1 MKKEK
6 KIALI
11 TLLVMIL
18 NMFSPYSILF
28 NNISKAATGVLGEN
42 PIIINNL
49 GVTKKGSN
57 KILTV
62 EIAAVTEAIL
72 NGFDFQ
78 FKIDKSKITPC
89 NKNTGASTTSLG
101 MIMAQSDYFLGT
113 LQVKN
118 YDKNS
123 NTFHFLATE
132 PSGGTDIADN
142 GYIPGQVGD
151 DAIDVNGKDFSVYYP
166 ILKLSFKLD
175 SSVDEANLPSD
186 LFSLVPSGVGLPTGL
201 KVNYTNESGVKI
213 SKDLTLATHGF
224 TQAEKQITSIS
235 VKTNPT
241 KTAYDHGDTIDLTG
255 GVIQVTYDDNTTED
269 IDMTDPAVTI
279 KTGSPADVNNPNVKL
294 EYKSQET
301 TFNIT
306 VNDPIQSLSVAT
318 PMTQGEYDHGD
329 TLNFAGLTLAAV
341 TKSGATKTITNTT
354 PGLAI
359 SETQADVNSPN
370 FTKITGTSNVE
381 VKGTQIIK
389 FTYDGKTAQQTIIVN
404 DRISSV
410 NIVTQP
416 NKTAIKYGEALD
428 LTGATVKIT
437 LASGDTTNISLP
449 DGSATISAFNNKQI
463 GSKQKLTV
471 TINNKTAPET
481 IDVEA
486 YNYVK
491 ETTLTEPTKVDYA
504 YNEAL
509 DVTGGR
515 IKVTWA
521 NGTVS
526 NVNLTTN
533 MVTGYNQTQLGVQTL
548 TISNTFEYTLSN
560 GTQIQDPKTMTYE
573 VEVTN
578 QAKTITITPPT
589 KTEYEHGDKLDFTG
603 GNIKIIYA
611 DGTTQQKQ
619 ITSNMVRESNGSQV
633 NMAPTASDY
642 INNEISKTLV
652 IKYKEDNAT
661 GTVNY
666 PIKIK
671 NVVSQISMST
681 EPTSKTYNIGDTTY
695 NLAGGTIK
703 VTRKA
708 GNTETVALTDQ
719 GITLTNLSTLT
730 TNKGTKPVT
739 VTYEG
744 KTTTFNITIKNG
756 VKNINITAPTKTEY
770 EHGDTLDFTGGKIEV
785 KYADSTTSNVQIT
798 NAMVTDNATGT
809 AVNMSPAAAEYTNN
823 KLTKTLKIEYTED
836 GVTETAYYTI
846 TIKNP
851 IDQIT
856 IVTSP
861 KTQYNLNDS
870 TTGVGGTL
878 KVTRKAGNYETIN
891 ILDSMVSGLTTSVAG
906 TGKTATVTYTDDGI
920 TKTTTYT
927 YNVKDNITSIT
938 ITPPTK
944 SQYNHG
950 DALDLT
956 GGKITIQYASGT
968 TQDKPL
974 DASMITESDG
984 STVNMSPSLYGNTNK
999 ESKTLLI
1006 KYEEDGV
1013 SSQENYPIEI
1023 INDIKQIAIQGT
1035 AKSQY
1040 NVNDPLQPGLS
1051 ILVTRASGVP
1061 EAITVTSS
1069 MLTNFS
1075 TATEGTRIAT
1085 ITYTENG
1092 ITKTTTFTYTVTDT
1106 VTNINVNTQ
1115 PTKATKYGENADL
1128 TGATIDVVKGSGTTT
1143 IPVTKDMIKP
1153 GTYNPNQTGNQT
1165 IKVIYGGKETSLTIT
1180 VKDYVTGIT
1189 INPASVTGKYNDT
1202 LSKMIQT
1209 NNIQYTV
1216 KYAKAGAQTPEAL
1229 TESMVSGYSATTT
1242 QDQNLTVTYKD
1253 TDTNSY
1259 TNGQDFTANLKVTL
1273 SKEVKK
1279 IDITAPSKTKYEHGE
1294 AIATDGTITVTFT
1307 DNTTEQ
1313 RTMKA
1318 NMITENDGSPL
1329 NMSPAV
1335 SDYTN
1340 NKINK
1345 TLKITYTEEGK
1356 TGTVNYPIEIINKVQ
1371 SITIKGTPKTTYNI
1385 NEALD
1390 NNITITIH
1398 RQTGADEDVTV
1409 TTSMIPS
1416 FNTTTETSGT
1426 PRSSDI
1432 EYTENGTTVKVP
1444 YTYTVTDTVT
1454 NINVNTQPTKATKYG
1469 ENADL
1474 TGATIDVVKGSGT
1487 TTIPVTKDMIKPGTY
1502 NPNQTGNQTIKV
1514 IYGGKETSL
1523 TITVK
1528 DYVTGITIN
1537 PASVTGKYND
1547 TLSKMIQTNNIQ
1559 YTVKYA
1565 KAGAQTPEALTESMV
1580 SGYSATTTQDQNLTV
1595 TYKDTDTNSYT
1606 NGQDF
1611 TANLK
1616 VTLSKEVK
1624 KIDITAPSKTK
1635 YEHGEA
1641 IATDGTITVTFT
1653 DNTTEQ
1659 RTMKANM
1666 ITENDG
1672 SPLNMSPAV
1681 SDYTN
1686 NKINKTLKITYTE
1699 EGKTGTVNYPI
1710 EIINKVQ
1717 SITIKG
1723 TPKTTYNINEAL
1735 DNNITITIHRQTGAD
1750 EDVTVTTSMI
1760 PSFNTTTETSGT
1772 PRSSDIEYTENG
1784 TTVKVPY
1791 TYTVTDT
1798 VTNINV
1804 NTQPTKA
1811 TKYGKDADLTGVTID
1826 VVKGSGTTTIP
1837 VTKDMIKPGT
1847 YNPNQTG
1854 NQTIKVIYGG
1864 KETSLTI
1871 TVKDYVTGI
1880 TINPASVT
1888 GKYNDTLSKMIQ
1900 TNNIQYTVKYAKA
1913 GAQTPE
1919 ALTESMVSG
1928 YSATTTQDQNLTV
1941 TYKDTDTNSYTNGQD
1956 FTANLKVTLDDT
1968 ITGMTLKQTGTVK
1981 TNYKYNEEFDVTN
1994 LVIVVHKLSG
2004 DENVPVTKDMI
2015 KNYNK
2020 QKLGNQTVSVEY
2032 NGTTVGTINATVK
2045 DYIASVIITAPSKI
2059 TYKYNEELDLSDAK
2073 ITITMASKPSAP
2085 TTISVTPSMISGYD
2099 KTKVGAQTVT
2109 ITYTDSENKVHK
2121 QTFGV
2126 TVKDAIK
2133 TITLEN
2139 NNFKTN
2145 YKYGENLNLSGLSL
2159 KVTKESGETTTV
2171 PITSGMISGYN
2182 PNKLGNQTLTINYEG
2197 KQFTTVVNVVDYV
2210 KDITLTPPTKNEYKI
2225 GETLNLVGG
2234 SITEKMASGA
2244 KGSTIALTNS
2254 IVSGFDSTTPG
2265 TKNLTVKY
2273 VKDGKTY
2280 TKTFQIAVINTINH
2294 IEVIA
2299 PTKTNYKYGENL
2311 NLAGGTVKI
2320 HMEDGTIKTIQLTNN
2335 MVTGYDKTKPGQ
2347 QMLKVTYTSED
2358 NKKYEGYF
2366 KVTVG
2371 EDYIKDT
2378 KFVAPTKKEYRIGDT
2393 IDLAGGSITEVYA
2406 SGKLGNKYELTNSM
2420 ISGFDSTTPGT
2431 KQITVTFNNKTY
2443 KYNVTVKDKTLG
2455 ISIKTLPNKLE
2466 YKKGENIDLTGATLN
2481 VVKESGTTTIKIT
2494 ANMVSG
2500 YDKNKTG
2507 MQVITVTY
2515 EGFTAQFSVLVKEE
2529 AQTNPE
2535 KPDNNKP
2542 NTDNNKPN
2550 TDNNKP
2556 NTDNNKPNTDN
2567 NKPNTDNNKPNTTD
2581 KNNNSTS
2588 NTTPSV
2594 PSTTNR
2600 NTTNISNETTTE
2612 ENKKEATEETNKEET
2627 TNEENKN
2634 EETKQEDN
2642 KNTQDEN
2649 KVPLVSGTNDNNNNK
2664 TPKDKGTISIQ
2675 GLLNILGLLLA
2686 LLALA
2691 FIIIVLAKRRNNVK
2705 IYIEEGDEKVLIGK
2719 EKVTKDNREL
2729 DLNKYYNKYKEDE
2742 YKIVLSKSI
2751 SKKLDKKTVNLTVH
2765 DKKESFV
2772 VDYDSKE
2779 YIYRT

>member
-18 NMFSPYSILF
+18 NMFSPYSVLF
-28 NNISKAATGVLGEN
+28 NNISKAATGVLGDN

-49 GVTKKGSN
+49 GVTQKGSN

-62 EIAAVTEAIL
+62 EIAAVTEAVL

-151 DAIDVNGKDFSVYYP
+151 DAIDVNGQGYSVYYP

-175 SSVDEANLPSD
+175 SSVDADKLPSD

-213 SKDLTLATHGF
+213 SKDLPLATHGF
-224 TQAEKQITSIS
+224 TQAEKQIVSIA

-255 GVIQVTYDDNTTED
+255 GVIQVTYDDHTTED
-269 IDMTDPAVTI
+269 INMTDPAVTI
-279 KTGSPADVNNPNVKL
+279 KTGSPADVNDPNVKL
-294 EYKSQET
+294 EYKGQET

-329 TLNFAGLTLAAV
+329 TLNFAGLTLSAV

-449 DGSATISAFNNKQI
+449 DGSATISAFNNKQV
-463 GSKQKLTV
+463 GSKQNLTV

-481 IDVEA
+481 INVEA

-533 MVTGYNQTQLGVQTL
+533 MVTGYNPTQLGVQTL
-548 TISNTFEYTLSN
+548 TITNIFKYTLSD
-560 GTQIQDPKTMTYE
+560 GTQIPDTKTMTYE

-578 QAKTITITPPT
+578 PATAITITPPT
-589 KTEYEHGDKLDFTG
+589 KTEYEHGDTLDFTG
-603 GNIKIIYA
+603 GKIEVTYS
-611 DGTTQQKQ
+611 DGTTQTKQ
-619 ITSNMVRESNGSQV
+619 ITSNMVKESNGSSV

-642 INNEISKTLV
+642 VNNEVSKTLV
-652 IKYKEDNAT
+652 IKYKENNVT

-671 NVVSQISMST
+671 NVVSQIAMST
-681 EPTSKTYNIGDTTY
+681 EPTNTTYNIGDTTY

-744 KTTTFNITIKNG
+744 KTTTFNITVKNG

-809 AVNMSPAAAEYTNN
+809 AVNMSPAVAEYTNN

-836 GVTETAYYTI
+836 GVTEYAYYTI

-856 IVTSP
+856 IDTQP
-861 KTQYNLNDS
+861 RTQYNLNDS

-878 KVTRKAGNYETIN
+878 KITRKAGNTETVN
-891 ILDSMVSGLTTSVAG
+891 IQDSMVSGLTTTTAG
-906 TGKTATVTYTDDGI
+906 TGKTATVTYTDDGV

-927 YNVKDNITSIT
+927 YNVKDNITNIA

-950 DALDLT
+950 DALDLA
-956 GGKITIQYASGT
+956 GGKITITYASGT

-984 STVNMSPSLYGNTNK
+984 SPVNMSPASYGNTNK

-1006 KYEEDGV
+1006 KYQEDGI
-1013 SSQENYPIEI
+1013 SKQENYPIEI
-1023 INDIKQIAIQGT
+1023 INDVKQIAIQGT
-1035 AKSQY
+1035 AQTQY
-1040 NVNDPLQPGLS
+1040 NVNDSLQPGLS

-1061 EAITVTSS
+1061 EAITVTSN

-1075 TATEGTRIAT
+1075 TATEGKRTAT

-1106 VTNINVNTQ
+1106 VTNISVKTQ
-1115 PTKATKYGENADL
+1115 PTNDTKYGENADL

-1143 IPVTKDMIKP
+1143 IPVTNDMIQQ
-1153 GTYNPNQTGNQT
+1153 GTYNPTTLGSQQVT
-1165 IKVIYGGKETSLTIT
+1165 IQYGGQQTTLTIT

-1216 KYAKAGAQTPEAL
+1216 TYAKAGAQTPVTLA
-1229 TESMVSGYSATTT
+1229 ESMVAGYSATST

-1253 TDTNSY
+1253 ADTDSY
-1259 TNGQDFTANLKVTL
+1259 TNGQKFTANLKVTL
-1273 SKEVKK
+1273 SKEVSS
-1279 IDITAPSKTKYEHGE
+1279 ITITAPSKTTYEHGE
-1294 AIATDGTITVTFT
+1294 IIATDGTITVVFT
-1307 DNTTEQ
+1307 DGTQEQ
-1313 RTMKA
+1313 RTMTSG
-1318 NMITENDGSPL
+1318 MITENNGSPL
-1329 NMSPAV
+1329 NMSPAA
-1335 SDYTN
+1335 SEYTN

-1345 TLKITYTEEGK
+1345 TLKITYTEDGK
-1356 TGTVNYPIEIINKVQ
+1356 TGTINYPIEIINKVQ
-1371 SITIKGTPKTTYNI
+1371 SITIKGTPKDTYNV

-1390 NNITITIH
+1390 NNIVITIH

-1416 FNTTTETSGT
+1416 FDTTTETSET

-1444 YTYTVTDTVT
+1444 YTYTVTDTVSS
-1454 NINVNTQPTKATKYG
+1454 INVNTQPTNATKYG
-1469 ENADL
+1469 E
-1474 TGATIDVVKGSGT
+1474 DV
-1487 TTIPVTKDMIKPGTY
+1487 
-1502 NPNQTGNQTIKV
+1502 
-1514 IYGGKETSL
+1514 
-1523 TITVK
+1523 
-1528 DYVTGITIN
+1528 
-1537 PASVTGKYND
+1537 
-1547 TLSKMIQTNNIQ
+1547 
-1559 YTVKYA
+1559 
-1565 KAGAQTPEALTESMV
+1565 
-1580 SGYSATTTQDQNLTV
+1580 
-1595 TYKDTDTNSYT
+1595 
-1606 NGQDF
+1606 
-1611 TANLK
+1611 
-1616 VTLSKEVK
+1616 
-1624 KIDITAPSKTK
+1624 
-1635 YEHGEA
+1635 
-1641 IATDGTITVTFT
+1641 
-1653 DNTTEQ
+1653 
-1659 RTMKANM
+1659 
-1666 ITENDG
+1666 
-1672 SPLNMSPAV
+1672 
-1681 SDYTN
+1681 
-1686 NKINKTLKITYTE
+1686 
-1699 EGKTGTVNYPI
+1699 
-1710 EIINKVQ
+1710 
-1717 SITIKG
+1717 
-1723 TPKTTYNINEAL
+1723 
-1735 DNNITITIHRQTGAD
+1735 
-1750 EDVTVTTSMI
+1750 
-1760 PSFNTTTETSGT
+1760 
-1772 PRSSDIEYTENG
+1772 
-1784 TTVKVPY
+1784 
-1791 TYTVTDT
+1791 
-1798 VTNINV
+1798 
-1804 NTQPTKA
+1804 
-1811 TKYGKDADLTGVTID
+1811 DLTGVTID

-1854 NQTIKVIYGG
+1854 NQTIKIIYGG
-1864 KETSLTI
+1864 KETSLTINVKDYVTGITINPTSVTGKYNDTLSKIIQTNNIQYTVTYAKAGAQTPVTLAESMVAGYSATSTQDQNLTVTYKDADTDSYTNGQKFTANLKVTLSKEVSSITITAPSKTTYEHGEIIATDGTITVVFTDGTQEQRTMTSGMITENNGSPLNMSPAASEYTNNKINKTLKITYTEDGKTGTINYPIEIINKVQSITIKGTPKDTYNVNEALDNNIVITIHRQTGADEDVTVTTSMIPSFDTTTETSETPRSSDIEYTENGTTVKVPYTYTVTDTVSSINVNTQPTNATKYGEDVDLTGVTIDVVKGSGTKTIPVTKDMIKPGTYNPTTLGSQQVTIQYGGQQTTLTI

-1900 TNNIQYTVKYAKA
+1900 TNNIQYTVTYAKA
-1913 GAQTPE
+1913 GAQTPVTL
-1919 ALTESMVSG
+1919 AESMVAG
-1928 YSATTTQDQNLTV
+1928 YSATSTQDQNLTV
-1941 TYKDTDTNSYTNGQD
+1941 TYKDTDTDSYTNGQN
-1956 FTANLKVTLDDT
+1956 FTANLKVTLADT
-1968 ITGMTLKQTGTVK
+1968 ITGMTLQQTGAVK
-1981 TNYKYNEEFDVTN
+1981 TNYKYNEEFDATN

-2004 DENVPVTKDMI
+2004 DVTVPVTKDMI

-2020 QKLGNQTVSVEY
+2020 QQLGNQTVSVEY

-2045 DYIASVIITAPSKI
+2045 DYIASVVITAPSKI

-2073 ITITMASKPSAP
+2073 ITITMASKPNAP
-2085 TTISVTPSMISGYD
+2085 TTISVTPSMISGYN
-2099 KTKVGAQTVT
+2099 KAQVGAQTIT

-2159 KVTKESGETTTV
+2159 KVTKESGATTTV
-2171 PITSGMISGYN
+2171 PVTSGMISGYN
-2182 PNKLGNQTLTINYEG
+2182 PNKLGNQTLTINHEG
-2197 KQFTTVVNVVDYV
+2197 KQFTTVVNVVDYL

-2225 GETLNLVGG
+2225 GETLSLVGG
-2234 SITEKMASGA
+2234 SVTEKMASGA
-2244 KGSTIALTNS
+2244 NGSTIGLTNNM
-2254 IVSGFDSTTPG
+2254 VSGFDSTTPG

-2280 TKTFQIAVINTINH
+2280 TKIFQVAVINTINH

-2320 HMEDGTIKTIQLTNN
+2320 HMEDGTIKTVPLTDK

-2378 KFVAPTKKEYRIGDT
+2378 KFVAPTKKEYRIGDA

-2431 KQITVTFNNKTY
+2431 KQITVTFNNK
-2443 KYNVTVKDKTLG
+2443 KYNYSITVKDKTLG

-2466 YKKGENIDLTGATLN
+2466 YKKGENLDLTGATLN

-2529 AQTNPE
+2529 VQTNPE
-2535 KPDNNKP
+2535 KPDDNKP
-2542 NTDNNKPN
+2542 NTPDDNKQN
-2550 TDNNKP
+2550 TP
-2556 NTDNNKPNTDN
+2556 
-2567 NKPNTDNNKPNTTD
+2567 DNNKPNTTD

-2612 ENKKEATEETNKEET
+2612 ENKNETTEETNNEET

-2634 EETKQEDN
+2634 EETKQEEDN

-2649 KVPLVSGTNDNNNNK
+2649 KVPLVPGTNDNNNNK

-2705 IYIEEGDEKVLIGK
+2705 IYIEEGDEKVLVGK

>member
-241 KTAYDHGDTIDLTG
+241 KTGYDHGDTIDLTG

-533 MVTGYNQTQLGVQTL
+533 MVTGYKQTQLGVQTL

-695 NLAGGTIK
+695 NLAGGAIK

-1143 IPVTKDMIKP
+1143 IPVTNDMIQQ
-1153 GTYNPNQTGNQT
+1153 GTYNPTTLGSQQIIIQYEGQQTT
-1165 IKVIYGGKETSLTIT
+1165 LTIN

-1189 INPASVTGKYNDT
+1189 ISPASVTGKYNDT

-1216 KYAKAGAQTPEAL
+1216 TYAKAGAQTPETLA
-1229 TESMVSGYSATTT
+1229 ESMVSGYSATTT

-1253 TDTNSY
+1253 TDTDSY
-1259 TNGQDFTANLKVTL
+1259 TNGQDFTTNLKVTL

-1345 TLKITYTEEGK
+1345 TLKITYTEDGK
-1356 TGTVNYPIEIINKVQ
+1356 VGTINYPIEIINKVQ
-1371 SITIKGTPKTTYNI
+1371 TIIIKGTPKTTYN
-1385 NEALD
+1385 
-1390 NNITITIH
+1390 
-1398 RQTGADEDVTV
+1398 V
-1409 TTSMIPS
+1409 
-1416 FNTTTETSGT
+1416 
-1426 PRSSDI
+1426 
-1432 EYTENGTTVKVP
+1432 
-1444 YTYTVTDTVT
+1444 
-1454 NINVNTQPTKATKYG
+1454 
-1469 ENADL
+1469 
-1474 TGATIDVVKGSGT
+1474 
-1487 TTIPVTKDMIKPGTY
+1487 
-1502 NPNQTGNQTIKV
+1502 
-1514 IYGGKETSL
+1514 
-1523 TITVK
+1523 
-1528 DYVTGITIN
+1528 
-1537 PASVTGKYND
+1537 
-1547 TLSKMIQTNNIQ
+1547 
-1559 YTVKYA
+1559 
-1565 KAGAQTPEALTESMV
+1565 
-1580 SGYSATTTQDQNLTV
+1580 
-1595 TYKDTDTNSYT
+1595 
-1606 NGQDF
+1606 
-1611 TANLK
+1611 
-1616 VTLSKEVK
+1616 
-1624 KIDITAPSKTK
+1624 
-1635 YEHGEA
+1635 
-1641 IATDGTITVTFT
+1641 
-1653 DNTTEQ
+1653 
-1659 RTMKANM
+1659 
-1666 ITENDG
+1666 
-1672 SPLNMSPAV
+1672 
-1681 SDYTN
+1681 
-1686 NKINKTLKITYTE
+1686 
-1699 EGKTGTVNYPI
+1699 
-1710 EIINKVQ
+1710 
-1717 SITIKG
+1717 
-1723 TPKTTYNINEAL
+1723 NEAL

-1847 YNPNQTG
+1847 YNPTTLGSQQVTIQYKGQQT
-1854 NQTIKVIYGG
+1854 T
-1864 KETSLTI
+1864 LTI
-1871 TVKDYVTGI
+1871 NVKDYVTGI

-1919 ALTESMVSG
+1919 TLAESMVSG

-2567 NKPNTDNNKPNTTD
+2567 NKPNTDNNKPNTDNNKPNTTD

>member
-18 NMFSPYSILF
+18 NMFSPYSVLF
-28 NNISKAATGVLGEN
+28 NNISKAATGVLGDN

-49 GVTKKGSN
+49 GVTQKGSN

-62 EIAAVTEAIL
+62 EIAAVTEAVL

-151 DAIDVNGKDFSVYYP
+151 DAIDVNGQGYSVYYP

-175 SSVDEANLPSD
+175 SSVDADKLPSD

-213 SKDLTLATHGF
+213 SKDLPLATHGF
-224 TQAEKQITSIS
+224 TQAEKQIVSIA

-255 GVIQVTYDDNTTED
+255 GVIQVTYDDRTTED

-294 EYKSQET
+294 EYKGQET

-329 TLNFAGLTLAAV
+329 TLNFAGLTLSAV

-449 DGSATISAFNNKQI
+449 DGSATISAFNNKQV
-463 GSKQKLTV
+463 GSKQNLTV

-481 IDVEA
+481 INVEA

-533 MVTGYNQTQLGVQTL
+533 MVTGYNPTQLGVQTL
-548 TISNTFEYTLSN
+548 TITNTFKYTLSD
-560 GTQIQDPKTMTYE
+560 GTQIPDTKKMTYE

-578 QAKTITITPPT
+578 PATAITITPPT
-589 KTEYEHGDKLDFTG
+589 KTEYEHGDTLDFTG
-603 GNIKIIYA
+603 GKIEVTYS
-611 DGTTQQKQ
+611 DGTTQTKQ
-619 ITSNMVRESNGSQV
+619 ITSNMVKESNGSSV

-642 INNEISKTLV
+642 VNNEVSKTLV
-652 IKYKEDNAT
+652 IKYKENNVT

-671 NVVSQISMST
+671 NVVSQIAMST
-681 EPTSKTYNIGDTTY
+681 EPTNTTYNIGDTTY
-695 NLAGGTIK
+695 NLAGGAIK

-744 KTTTFNITIKNG
+744 KTTTFNITVKNG

-809 AVNMSPAAAEYTNN
+809 AVNMSPAVAEYTNN

-836 GVTETAYYTI
+836 GVTEYAYYTI

-856 IVTSP
+856 IDTQP
-861 KTQYNLNDS
+861 RTQYNLNDS

-878 KVTRKAGNYETIN
+878 KITRKAGNTETVN
-891 ILDSMVSGLTTSVAG
+891 IQDSMVSGLTTTTAG
-906 TGKTATVTYTDDGI
+906 TGKTATVTYTDDSV

-927 YNVKDNITSIT
+927 YNVKDNITNIA

-950 DALDLT
+950 DALDLA
-956 GGKITIQYASGT
+956 GGKITITYASGT

-984 STVNMSPSLYGNTNK
+984 SPVNMSPASYGNTNK

-1006 KYEEDGV
+1006 KYQEDGI
-1013 SSQENYPIEI
+1013 SKQENYPIEI
-1023 INDIKQIAIQGT
+1023 INDVKQIAIQGT
-1035 AKSQY
+1035 AQTQY
-1040 NVNDPLQPGLS
+1040 NVNDSLQPGLS

-1061 EAITVTSS
+1061 EAITVTSN

-1075 TATEGTRIAT
+1075 TTTEGTRTAT

-1106 VTNINVNTQ
+1106 VTSISVKTQ
-1115 PTKATKYGENADL
+1115 PTNDTKYGENADL

-1143 IPVTKDMIKP
+1143 IPVTNDMIQQ
-1153 GTYNPNQTGNQT
+1153 GTYNPTTLGSQQVT
-1165 IKVIYGGKETSLTIT
+1165 IQYGGQQTTLTIT

-1216 KYAKAGAQTPEAL
+1216 TYAKAGAQTPITLA
-1229 TESMVSGYSATTT
+1229 ESMVAGYSATST

-1253 TDTNSY
+1253 ADTDSY
-1259 TNGQDFTANLKVTL
+1259 TNGQKFTANLKVTL
-1273 SKEVKK
+1273 SKEVSS
-1279 IDITAPSKTKYEHGE
+1279 ITITAPSKTTYEHGE
-1294 AIATDGTITVTFT
+1294 TIATDGTITVVFT
-1307 DNTTEQ
+1307 DGTQEQ
-1313 RTMKA
+1313 RAMTA
-1318 NMITENDGSPL
+1318 SMITENDGSPL
-1329 NMSPAV
+1329 NMSPSA
-1335 SDYTN
+1335 SEYTN

-1345 TLKITYTEEGK
+1345 TLKITYTEDGK
-1356 TGTVNYPIEIINKVQ
+1356 TGTINYPIEIINKVQ
-1371 SITIKGTPKTTYNI
+1371 SITIKGTPKDTYNV

-1390 NNITITIH
+1390 NNIVITIH

-1416 FNTTTETSGT
+1416 FDTTTETSGT

-1469 ENADL
+1469 EDVDL
-1474 TGATIDVVKGSGT
+1474 TGVTIDVVKGSGT

-1502 NPNQTGNQTIKV
+1502 NPNQTGNQTIKI

-1523 TITVK
+1523 TINVK

-1559 YTVKYA
+1559 YTVTYA
-1565 KAGAQTPEALTESMV
+1565 KAGAQTPITLAESMV
-1580 SGYSATTTQDQNLTV
+1580 AGYSATSTQDQNLTV
-1595 TYKDTDTNSYT
+1595 TYKDADTDSYT
-1606 NGQDF
+1606 NGQKF

-1616 VTLSKEVK
+1616 VTLSKEVSS
-1624 KIDITAPSKTK
+1624 ITITAPSKTT
-1635 YEHGEA
+1635 YEHGET
-1641 IATDGTITVTFT
+1641 IATDGTITVVFT
-1653 DNTTEQ
+1653 DGTQEQ
-1659 RTMKANM
+1659 RAMTASM

-1672 SPLNMSPAV
+1672 SPLNMSPSA
-1681 SDYTN
+1681 SEYTN

-1699 EGKTGTVNYPI
+1699 DGKTGTINYPI

-1723 TPKTTYNINEAL
+1723 TPKDTYNVNEAL
-1735 DNNITITIHRQTGAD
+1735 DNNIVITIHRQTGAD

-1760 PSFNTTTETSGT
+1760 PSFDTTTETSGT

-1811 TKYGKDADLTGVTID
+1811 TKYGEDVDLTGVTID
-1826 VVKGSGTTTIP
+1826 VVKGSGTKTIP

-1847 YNPNQTG
+1847 YNPTTLGSQ
-1854 NQTIKVIYGG
+1854 QVTIQYGG
-1864 KETSLTI
+1864 QQTTLTI
-1871 TVKDYVTGI
+1871 NVKDYVTGI

-1888 GKYNDTLSKMIQ
+1888 GNINDTLGTLIQ
-1900 TNNIQYTVKYAKA
+1900 ANNIQYTVTYAKA
-1913 GAQTPE
+1913 GAQTPVTL
-1919 ALTESMVSG
+1919 AESMVSG
-1928 YSATTTQDQNLTV
+1928 YSATSTQDQNLTV
-1941 TYKDTDTNSYTNGQD
+1941 TYKDTDTDSYTNGQN
-1956 FTANLKVTLDDT
+1956 FTANLKVTLADT
-1968 ITGMTLKQTGTVK
+1968 ITGMTLQQTGAVK
-1981 TNYKYNEEFDVTN
+1981 TNYKYNEEFDATN

-2004 DENVPVTKDMI
+2004 DVTVPVTKDMI

-2020 QKLGNQTVSVEY
+2020 QQLGNQTVSVEY

-2045 DYIASVIITAPSKI
+2045 DYIASVVITAPSKI

-2073 ITITMASKPSAP
+2073 ITITMASKPNAP
-2085 TTISVTPSMISGYD
+2085 TTISVTPSMISGYN
-2099 KTKVGAQTVT
+2099 KAQVGAQTIT

-2133 TITLEN
+2133 TIALEN

-2159 KVTKESGETTTV
+2159 KVTKESGATTTV
-2171 PITSGMISGYN
+2171 PVTSGMISGYN
-2182 PNKLGNQTLTINYEG
+2182 PNKLGNQTLTINHEG

-2244 KGSTIALTNS
+2244 NGSTKALTNNM
-2254 IVSGFDSTTPG
+2254 VSGFDSTTPG

-2280 TKTFQIAVINTINH
+2280 TKTFQVAVINTINH

-2311 NLAGGTVKI
+2311 NLAGGTIKI
-2320 HMEDGTIKTIQLTNN
+2320 HMEDGTIKTVPLTDK

-2378 KFVAPTKKEYRIGDT
+2378 KFVAPTKKQYRIGDT

-2431 KQITVTFNNKTY
+2431 KQITVTFNNK
-2443 KYNVTVKDKTLG
+2443 KYNYSITVKDKTLG

-2466 YKKGENIDLTGATLN
+2466 YKKGENLDLTGATLN

-2529 AQTNPE
+2529 VQTNPE
-2535 KPDNNKP
+2535 KPDDNKP
-2542 NTDNNKPN
+2542 NTPDDNKQN
-2550 TDNNKP
+2550 TP
-2556 NTDNNKPNTDN
+2556 
-2567 NKPNTDNNKPNTTD
+2567 DNNKPNTTD

-2600 NTTNISNETTTE
+2600 NTTNISNKTTTE
-2612 ENKKEATEETNKEET
+2612 ENKNETTEETNNEET

-2634 EETKQEDN
+2634 EETKQEEDN

-2649 KVPLVSGTNDNNNNK
+2649 KVPLVPGTNDNNNNK

-2705 IYIEEGDEKVLIGK
+2705 IYIEEGDEKVLVGK

>member
-18 NMFSPYSILF
+18 NMFSPYSVLF
-28 NNISKAATGVLGEN
+28 NNISKAATGVLGDN

-49 GVTKKGSN
+49 GVTQKGSN

-62 EIAAVTEAIL
+62 EIAAVTEAVL

-151 DAIDVNGKDFSVYYP
+151 DAIDVNGQGYSVYYP

-175 SSVDEANLPSD
+175 SSVDADKLPSD

-213 SKDLTLATHGF
+213 SKDLPLATHGF
-224 TQAEKQITSIS
+224 TQAEKQIVSIA

-255 GVIQVTYDDNTTED
+255 GVIQVTYDDRTTED

-294 EYKSQET
+294 EYKGQET

-329 TLNFAGLTLAAV
+329 TLNFAGLTLSAV

-449 DGSATISAFNNKQI
+449 DGSATISAFNNKQV
-463 GSKQKLTV
+463 GSKQNLTV

-481 IDVEA
+481 INVEA

-533 MVTGYNQTQLGVQTL
+533 MVTGYNPTQLGVQTL
-548 TISNTFEYTLSN
+548 TITNTFKYTLSD
-560 GTQIQDPKTMTYE
+560 GTQIPDTKKMTYE

-578 QAKTITITPPT
+578 PATAITITPPT
-589 KTEYEHGDKLDFTG
+589 KTEYEHGDTLDFTG
-603 GNIKIIYA
+603 GKIEVTYS
-611 DGTTQQKQ
+611 DGTTQTKQ
-619 ITSNMVRESNGSQV
+619 ITSNMVKESNGSSV

-642 INNEISKTLV
+642 VNNEVSKTLV
-652 IKYKEDNAT
+652 IKYKENNVT

-671 NVVSQISMST
+671 NVVSQIAMST
-681 EPTSKTYNIGDTTY
+681 EPTNTTYNIGDTTY
-695 NLAGGTIK
+695 NLAGGAIK

-744 KTTTFNITIKNG
+744 KTTTFNITVKNG

-809 AVNMSPAAAEYTNN
+809 AVNMSPAVAEYTNN

-836 GVTETAYYTI
+836 GVTEYAYYTI

-856 IVTSP
+856 IDTQP
-861 KTQYNLNDS
+861 RTQYNLNDS

-878 KVTRKAGNYETIN
+878 KITRKAGNTETVN
-891 ILDSMVSGLTTSVAG
+891 IQDSMVSGLTTTTAG
-906 TGKTATVTYTDDGI
+906 TGKTATVTYTDDSV

-927 YNVKDNITSIT
+927 YNVKDNITNIA

-950 DALDLT
+950 DALDLA
-956 GGKITIQYASGT
+956 GGKITITYASGT

-984 STVNMSPSLYGNTNK
+984 SPVNMSPASYGNTNK

-1006 KYEEDGV
+1006 KYQEDGI
-1013 SSQENYPIEI
+1013 SKQENYPIEI
-1023 INDIKQIAIQGT
+1023 INDVKQIAIQGT
-1035 AKSQY
+1035 AQTQY
-1040 NVNDPLQPGLS
+1040 NVNDSLQPGLS

-1061 EAITVTSS
+1061 EAITVTSN

-1075 TATEGTRIAT
+1075 TTTEGTRTAT

-1106 VTNINVNTQ
+1106 VTSISVKTQ
-1115 PTKATKYGENADL
+1115 PTNDTKYGENADL

-1143 IPVTKDMIKP
+1143 IPVTNDMIQQ
-1153 GTYNPNQTGNQT
+1153 GTYNPTTLGSQQVT
-1165 IKVIYGGKETSLTIT
+1165 IQYGGQQTTLTIT

-1216 KYAKAGAQTPEAL
+1216 TYAKAGAQTPITLA
-1229 TESMVSGYSATTT
+1229 ESMVAGYSATST

-1253 TDTNSY
+1253 ADTNSY
-1259 TNGQDFTANLKVTL
+1259 TNGQKFTANLKVTL
-1273 SKEVKK
+1273 SKEVSS
-1279 IDITAPSKTKYEHGE
+1279 ITITAPSKTTYEHGE
-1294 AIATDGTITVTFT
+1294 TIATDGTITVVFT
-1307 DNTTEQ
+1307 DGTQEQ
-1313 RTMKA
+1313 RTMTA
-1318 NMITENDGSPL
+1318 SMITENDGSPL
-1329 NMSPAV
+1329 NMSPSA
-1335 SDYTN
+1335 SEYTN

-1371 SITIKGTPKTTYNI
+1371 SITIKGTPKDTYNV

-1390 NNITITIH
+1390 NNIVITVH

-1416 FNTTTETSGT
+1416 FDTTTETSET

-1444 YTYTVTDTVT
+1444 YTYTVTDTVSS
-1454 NINVNTQPTKATKYG
+1454 INVNTQPTNATKYG
-1469 ENADL
+1469 EDVDL
-1474 TGATIDVVKGSGT
+1474 TGVTIDVVKGSGT
-1487 TTIPVTKDMIKPGTY
+1487 KTIPVTKDMIKPGTY
-1502 NPNQTGNQTIKV
+1502 NPTTLGSQQVTIQ
-1514 IYGGKETSL
+1514 YGGQQTTL
-1523 TITVK
+1523 TINVK

-1537 PASVTGKYND
+1537 PASVTGNIND
-1547 TLSKMIQTNNIQ
+1547 TLGTLIQANNIQ
-1559 YTVKYA
+1559 YTVTYA
-1565 KAGAQTPEALTESMV
+1565 KAGAQTPVTLAESMV
-1580 SGYSATTTQDQNLTV
+1580 AGYSATSTQDQNLTV
-1595 TYKDTDTNSYT
+1595 TYKDTDTDSYT
-1606 NGQDF
+1606 NGQNF

-1616 VTLSKEVK
+1616 VTL
-1624 KIDITAPSKTK
+1624 A
-1635 YEHGEA
+1635 
-1641 IATDGTITVTFT
+1641 
-1653 DNTTEQ
+1653 
-1659 RTMKANM
+1659 
-1666 ITENDG
+1666 
-1672 SPLNMSPAV
+1672 
-1681 SDYTN
+1681 
-1686 NKINKTLKITYTE
+1686 
-1699 EGKTGTVNYPI
+1699 
-1710 EIINKVQ
+1710 
-1717 SITIKG
+1717 
-1723 TPKTTYNINEAL
+1723 
-1735 DNNITITIHRQTGAD
+1735 
-1750 EDVTVTTSMI
+1750 
-1760 PSFNTTTETSGT
+1760 
-1772 PRSSDIEYTENG
+1772 
-1784 TTVKVPY
+1784 
-1791 TYTVTDT
+1791 
-1798 VTNINV
+1798 
-1804 NTQPTKA
+1804 
-1811 TKYGKDADLTGVTID
+1811 
-1826 VVKGSGTTTIP
+1826 
-1837 VTKDMIKPGT
+1837 
-1847 YNPNQTG
+1847 
-1854 NQTIKVIYGG
+1854 
-1864 KETSLTI
+1864 
-1871 TVKDYVTGI
+1871 
-1880 TINPASVT
+1880 
-1888 GKYNDTLSKMIQ
+1888 
-1900 TNNIQYTVKYAKA
+1900 
-1913 GAQTPE
+1913 
-1919 ALTESMVSG
+1919 
-1928 YSATTTQDQNLTV
+1928 
-1941 TYKDTDTNSYTNGQD
+1941 
-1956 FTANLKVTLDDT
+1956 DT
-1968 ITGMTLKQTGTVK
+1968 ITGMTLQQTGAVK
-1981 TNYKYNEEFDVTN
+1981 TNYKYNEEFDATN

-2004 DENVPVTKDMI
+2004 DVTVPVTKDMI

-2020 QKLGNQTVSVEY
+2020 QQLGNQTVSVEY

-2045 DYIASVIITAPSKI
+2045 DYIASVVITAPSKI

-2073 ITITMASKPSAP
+2073 ITITMASKPNAP
-2085 TTISVTPSMISGYD
+2085 TTISVTPSMISGYN
-2099 KTKVGAQTVT
+2099 KAQVGAQTIT

-2133 TITLEN
+2133 TIALEN

-2159 KVTKESGETTTV
+2159 KVTKESGATTTV
-2171 PITSGMISGYN
+2171 PVTSGMISGYN

-2244 KGSTIALTNS
+2244 NGSTKALTNNM
-2254 IVSGFDSTTPG
+2254 VSGFNSTTPG

-2280 TKTFQIAVINTINH
+2280 TKTFQVAVINTINH

-2320 HMEDGTIKTIQLTNN
+2320 HMEDGTIKTVPLTDK

-2378 KFVAPTKKEYRIGDT
+2378 KFVAPTKKQYRIGDT

-2431 KQITVTFNNKTY
+2431 KQITVTFNNK
-2443 KYNVTVKDKTLG
+2443 KYNYSITVKDKTLG

-2466 YKKGENIDLTGATLN
+2466 YKKGENLDLTGATLN

-2529 AQTNPE
+2529 VQTNPE
-2535 KPDNNKP
+2535 KPDDNKPNTPDNNKP
-2542 NTDNNKPN
+2542 NTDDNKQN
-2550 TDNNKP
+2550 TTDNNK
-2556 NTDNNKPNTDN
+2556 T
-2567 NKPNTDNNKPNTTD
+2567 NTTD

-2612 ENKKEATEETNKEET
+2612 ETNNEET

-2634 EETKQEDN
+2634 EETKQEEDN

-2649 KVPLVSGTNDNNNNK
+2649 KVPLLSGTNDNNNNNNNK

-2691 FIIIVLAKRRNNVK
+2691 FIIIILAKRRNNVK
-2705 IYIEEGDEKVLIGK
+2705 IYIEEGDEKVLVGK

>member
-28 NNISKAATGVLGEN
+28 NNISKAATGVLGDN

-49 GVTKKGSN
+49 GVTQKGSN

-62 EIAAVTEAIL
+62 EIAAVTEAVL

-255 GVIQVTYDDNTTED
+255 GVIQVTYDDHTTED
-269 IDMTDPAVTI
+269 INMTDPAVTI

-449 DGSATISAFNNKQI
+449 DGSATISAFNNKQV
-463 GSKQKLTV
+463 GSKQNLTV

-481 IDVEA
+481 INVEA

-533 MVTGYNQTQLGVQTL
+533 MVTGYNPTQLGVQTL
-548 TISNTFEYTLSN
+548 TITNTFKYTLSD
-560 GTQIQDPKTMTYE
+560 GTQIPDTKTMTYE

-578 QAKTITITPPT
+578 PATAITITPPT
-589 KTEYEHGDKLDFTG
+589 KTEYEHGDTLDFTG
-603 GNIKIIYA
+603 GKIEVTYS
-611 DGTTQQKQ
+611 DETTQTKQ
-619 ITSNMVRESNGSQV
+619 ITSNMVKESNGSSV

-642 INNEISKTLV
+642 VNNEVSKTLV

-671 NVVSQISMST
+671 NVVSQIAMST
-681 EPTSKTYNIGDTTY
+681 EPTNTTYNIGDTTY

-719 GITLTNLSTLT
+719 GIKLTNLSTLT

-878 KVTRKAGNYETIN
+878 KITRKAGNTETVN
-891 ILDSMVSGLTTSVAG
+891 IQDSMVSGLTTSVAG

-950 DALDLT
+950 EALDLT

-1035 AKSQY
+1035 AQSQY
-1040 NVNDPLQPGLS
+1040 NVNGPLQPGLS

-1075 TATEGTRIAT
+1075 TATEGKRTAT

-1216 KYAKAGAQTPEAL
+1216 TYAKAGAQTPETLA
-1229 TESMVSGYSATTT
+1229 ESMVSGYSATTT

-1253 TDTNSY
+1253 TDTDSY

-1294 AIATDGTITVTFT
+1294 TIATDGTITVTFT

-1335 SDYTN
+1335 SEYTN

-1345 TLKITYTEEGK
+1345 TLKITYTEDGK
-1356 TGTVNYPIEIINKVQ
+1356 VGTINYPIEIINKVQ
-1371 SITIKGTPKTTYNI
+1371 TITIKGTPKTTYNV

-1559 YTVKYA
+1559 YTVTYA
-1565 KAGAQTPEALTESMV
+1565 KAGAQTPETLAESMV

-1595 TYKDTDTNSYT
+1595 TYKDTDT
-1606 NGQDF
+1606 D
-1611 TANLK
+1611 
-1616 VTLSKEVK
+1616 
-1624 KIDITAPSKTK
+1624 
-1635 YEHGEA
+1635 
-1641 IATDGTITVTFT
+1641 
-1653 DNTTEQ
+1653 
-1659 RTMKANM
+1659 
-1666 ITENDG
+1666 
-1672 SPLNMSPAV
+1672 
-1681 SDYTN
+1681 
-1686 NKINKTLKITYTE
+1686 
-1699 EGKTGTVNYPI
+1699 
-1710 EIINKVQ
+1710 
-1717 SITIKG
+1717 
-1723 TPKTTYNINEAL
+1723 
-1735 DNNITITIHRQTGAD
+1735 
-1750 EDVTVTTSMI
+1750 
-1760 PSFNTTTETSGT
+1760 
-1772 PRSSDIEYTENG
+1772 
-1784 TTVKVPY
+1784 
-1791 TYTVTDT
+1791 
-1798 VTNINV
+1798 
-1804 NTQPTKA
+1804 
-1811 TKYGKDADLTGVTID
+1811 
-1826 VVKGSGTTTIP
+1826 
-1837 VTKDMIKPGT
+1837 
-1847 YNPNQTG
+1847 
-1854 NQTIKVIYGG
+1854 
-1864 KETSLTI
+1864 
-1871 TVKDYVTGI
+1871 
-1880 TINPASVT
+1880 
-1888 GKYNDTLSKMIQ
+1888 
-1900 TNNIQYTVKYAKA
+1900 
-1913 GAQTPE
+1913 
-1919 ALTESMVSG
+1919 
-1928 YSATTTQDQNLTV
+1928 
-1941 TYKDTDTNSYTNGQD
+1941 SYTNGQD

-1981 TNYKYNEEFDVTN
+1981 TNYKYNEEIDVTN

-2020 QKLGNQTVSVEY
+2020 QQLGNQTVSVEY

-2045 DYIASVIITAPSKI
+2045 DYIASVVITAPSKI

-2073 ITITMASKPSAP
+2073 ITITMASKPNAP
-2085 TTISVTPSMISGYD
+2085 TTISVTPSMISGYN
-2099 KTKVGAQTVT
+2099 KTQVGAQTIT

-2126 TVKDAIK
+2126 TVNDAIK

-2159 KVTKESGETTTV
+2159 KVTKESGATTTV
-2171 PITSGMISGYN
+2171 PVTSGMISGYN

-2225 GETLNLVGG
+2225 GETLSLVGG

-2244 KGSTIALTNS
+2244 NGSIIALTNNM
-2254 IVSGFDSTTPG
+2254 ISGFDSTTPG

-2280 TKTFQIAVINTINH
+2280 TKTFQVAVINTINH

-2320 HMEDGTIKTIQLTNN
+2320 HMEDGTIKTVPLTDK

-2393 IDLAGGSITEVYA
+2393 IDLAGGSITEIYA

-2420 ISGFDSTTPGT
+2420 ISGFNSTTPGT
-2431 KQITVTFNNKTY
+2431 KQITVTFNNK
-2443 KYNVTVKDKTLG
+2443 KYNYSITVKDKTLG

-2529 AQTNPE
+2529 VQTNPE
-2535 KPDNNKP
+2535 KPDDNKPNTPDNNKP
-2542 NTDNNKPN
+2542 NTDDNKQN
-2550 TDNNKP
+2550 TTDNNK
-2556 NTDNNKPNTDN
+2556 T
-2567 NKPNTDNNKPNTTD
+2567 NTTD

-2612 ENKKEATEETNKEET
+2612 ENKNEKTEETNNEET

-2634 EETKQEDN
+2634 EETKQEEDN

-2649 KVPLVSGTNDNNNNK
+2649 KVPLVPGTNDNNNNK

-2705 IYIEEGDEKVLIGK
+2705 IYIEEGDEKVLVGK

>member
-1 MKKEK
+1 
-6 KIALI
+6 
-11 TLLVMIL
+11 
-18 NMFSPYSILF
+18 
-28 NNISKAATGVLGEN
+28 
-42 PIIINNL
+42 
-49 GVTKKGSN
+49 
-57 KILTV
+57 
-62 EIAAVTEAIL
+62 
-72 NGFDFQ
+72 
-78 FKIDKSKITPC
+78 
-89 NKNTGASTTSLG
+89 
-101 MIMAQSDYFLGT
+101 
-113 LQVKN
+113 
-118 YDKNS
+118 
-123 NTFHFLATE
+123 
-132 PSGGTDIADN
+132 
-142 GYIPGQVGD
+142 
-151 DAIDVNGKDFSVYYP
+151 
-166 ILKLSFKLD
+166 
-175 SSVDEANLPSD
+175 
-186 LFSLVPSGVGLPTGL
+186 
-201 KVNYTNESGVKI
+201 
-213 SKDLTLATHGF
+213 
-224 TQAEKQITSIS
+224 
-235 VKTNPT
+235 
-241 KTAYDHGDTIDLTG
+241 
-255 GVIQVTYDDNTTED
+255 
-269 IDMTDPAVTI
+269 
-279 KTGSPADVNNPNVKL
+279 
-294 EYKSQET
+294 
-301 TFNIT
+301 
-306 VNDPIQSLSVAT
+306 
-318 PMTQGEYDHGD
+318 
-329 TLNFAGLTLAAV
+329 
-341 TKSGATKTITNTT
+341 
-354 PGLAI
+354 
-359 SETQADVNSPN
+359 
-370 FTKITGTSNVE
+370 
-381 VKGTQIIK
+381 
-389 FTYDGKTAQQTIIVN
+389 
-404 DRISSV
+404 
-410 NIVTQP
+410 
-416 NKTAIKYGEALD
+416 
-428 LTGATVKIT
+428 
-437 LASGDTTNISLP
+437 
-449 DGSATISAFNNKQI
+449 
-463 GSKQKLTV
+463 
-471 TINNKTAPET
+471 
-481 IDVEA
+481 
-486 YNYVK
+486 
-491 ETTLTEPTKVDYA
+491 
-504 YNEAL
+504 
-509 DVTGGR
+509 
-515 IKVTWA
+515 
-521 NGTVS
+521 
-526 NVNLTTN
+526 
-533 MVTGYNQTQLGVQTL
+533 
-548 TISNTFEYTLSN
+548 
-560 GTQIQDPKTMTYE
+560 
-573 VEVTN
+573 
-578 QAKTITITPPT
+578 
-589 KTEYEHGDKLDFTG
+589 
-603 GNIKIIYA
+603 
-611 DGTTQQKQ
+611 
-619 ITSNMVRESNGSQV
+619 
-633 NMAPTASDY
+633 
-642 INNEISKTLV
+642 
-652 IKYKEDNAT
+652 
-661 GTVNY
+661 
-666 PIKIK
+666 
-671 NVVSQISMST
+671 
-681 EPTSKTYNIGDTTY
+681 
-695 NLAGGTIK
+695 
-703 VTRKA
+703 
-708 GNTETVALTDQ
+708 
-719 GITLTNLSTLT
+719 
-730 TNKGTKPVT
+730 
-739 VTYEG
+739 
-744 KTTTFNITIKNG
+744 
-756 VKNINITAPTKTEY
+756 
-770 EHGDTLDFTGGKIEV
+770 
-785 KYADSTTSNVQIT
+785 
-798 NAMVTDNATGT
+798 MVTDNATGT

-1035 AKSQY
+1035 AQSQY

-1216 KYAKAGAQTPEAL
+1216 TYAKAGAQTPETLA
-1229 TESMVSGYSATTT
+1229 ESMVSGYSATTT

-1253 TDTNSY
+1253 TDT
-1259 TNGQDFTANLKVTL
+1259 D
-1273 SKEVKK
+1273 
-1279 IDITAPSKTKYEHGE
+1279 
-1294 AIATDGTITVTFT
+1294 
-1307 DNTTEQ
+1307 
-1313 RTMKA
+1313 
-1318 NMITENDGSPL
+1318 
-1329 NMSPAV
+1329 
-1335 SDYTN
+1335 
-1340 NKINK
+1340 
-1345 TLKITYTEEGK
+1345 
-1356 TGTVNYPIEIINKVQ
+1356 
-1371 SITIKGTPKTTYNI
+1371 
-1385 NEALD
+1385 
-1390 NNITITIH
+1390 
-1398 RQTGADEDVTV
+1398 
-1409 TTSMIPS
+1409 
-1416 FNTTTETSGT
+1416 
-1426 PRSSDI
+1426 
-1432 EYTENGTTVKVP
+1432 
-1444 YTYTVTDTVT
+1444 
-1454 NINVNTQPTKATKYG
+1454 
-1469 ENADL
+1469 
-1474 TGATIDVVKGSGT
+1474 
-1487 TTIPVTKDMIKPGTY
+1487 
-1502 NPNQTGNQTIKV
+1502 
-1514 IYGGKETSL
+1514 
-1523 TITVK
+1523 
-1528 DYVTGITIN
+1528 
-1537 PASVTGKYND
+1537 
-1547 TLSKMIQTNNIQ
+1547 
-1559 YTVKYA
+1559 
-1565 KAGAQTPEALTESMV
+1565 
-1580 SGYSATTTQDQNLTV
+1580 
-1595 TYKDTDTNSYT
+1595 
-1606 NGQDF
+1606 
-1611 TANLK
+1611 
-1616 VTLSKEVK
+1616 
-1624 KIDITAPSKTK
+1624 
-1635 YEHGEA
+1635 
-1641 IATDGTITVTFT
+1641 
-1653 DNTTEQ
+1653 
-1659 RTMKANM
+1659 
-1666 ITENDG
+1666 
-1672 SPLNMSPAV
+1672 
-1681 SDYTN
+1681 
-1686 NKINKTLKITYTE
+1686 
-1699 EGKTGTVNYPI
+1699 
-1710 EIINKVQ
+1710 
-1717 SITIKG
+1717 
-1723 TPKTTYNINEAL
+1723 
-1735 DNNITITIHRQTGAD
+1735 
-1750 EDVTVTTSMI
+1750 
-1760 PSFNTTTETSGT
+1760 
-1772 PRSSDIEYTENG
+1772 
-1784 TTVKVPY
+1784 
-1791 TYTVTDT
+1791 
-1798 VTNINV
+1798 
-1804 NTQPTKA
+1804 
-1811 TKYGKDADLTGVTID
+1811 
-1826 VVKGSGTTTIP
+1826 
-1837 VTKDMIKPGT
+1837 
-1847 YNPNQTG
+1847 
-1854 NQTIKVIYGG
+1854 
-1864 KETSLTI
+1864 
-1871 TVKDYVTGI
+1871 
-1880 TINPASVT
+1880 
-1888 GKYNDTLSKMIQ
+1888 
-1900 TNNIQYTVKYAKA
+1900 
-1913 GAQTPE
+1913 
-1919 ALTESMVSG
+1919 
-1928 YSATTTQDQNLTV
+1928 
-1941 TYKDTDTNSYTNGQD
+1941 SYTNGQD

-1981 TNYKYNEEFDVTN
+1981 TNYKYNEEIDVTN

-2020 QKLGNQTVSVEY
+2020 QQLGNQTVSVEY

-2045 DYIASVIITAPSKI
+2045 DYIASVVITAPSKI

-2073 ITITMASKPSAP
+2073 ITITMASKPNAP
-2085 TTISVTPSMISGYD
+2085 TTISVTPSMISGYN
-2099 KTKVGAQTVT
+2099 KTQVGAQTIT

-2126 TVKDAIK
+2126 TVNDAIK

-2159 KVTKESGETTTV
+2159 KVTKESGATTTV
-2171 PITSGMISGYN
+2171 PVTSGMISGYN

-2225 GETLNLVGG
+2225 GETLSLVGG

-2244 KGSTIALTNS
+2244 NGSIIALTNNM
-2254 IVSGFDSTTPG
+2254 ISGFDSTTPG

-2280 TKTFQIAVINTINH
+2280 TKTFQVAVINTINH

-2320 HMEDGTIKTIQLTNN
+2320 HMEDGTIKTVPLTDK

-2393 IDLAGGSITEVYA
+2393 IDLAGGSITEIYA

-2420 ISGFDSTTPGT
+2420 ISGFNSTTPGT
-2431 KQITVTFNNKTY
+2431 KQITVTFNNK
-2443 KYNVTVKDKTLG
+2443 KYNYSITVKDKTLG

-2567 NKPNTDNNKPNTTD
+2567 NKPDTTD

-2594 PSTTNR
+2594 PSTTNK
-2600 NTTNISNETTTE
+2600 NTTNINNETTTE
-2612 ENKKEATEETNKEET
+2612 ENKNEKTEETNNEEI
-2627 TNEENKN
+2627 TNDENKN
-2634 EETKQEDN
+2634 EETKQEENN
-2642 KNTQDEN
+2642 KNTQEEN
-2649 KVPLVSGTNDNNNNK
+2649 KVPMVPGTNDNNNN
-2664 TPKDKGTISIQ
+2664 TPKDKGTINIQ

-2686 LLALA
+2686 LVALA

-2705 IYIEEGDEKVLIGK
+2705 IYIEEGDEKVLVGK

-2729 DLNKYYNKYKEDE
+2729 DLNKYYNKYKEEE

>member
-241 KTAYDHGDTIDLTG
+241 KTGYDHGDTIDLTG

-533 MVTGYNQTQLGVQTL
+533 MVTGYKQTQLGVQTL

-950 DALDLT
+950 EALDLT

-1006 KYEEDGV
+1006 KYEEDGI

-1035 AKSQY
+1035 AQSQY

-1128 TGATIDVVKGSGTTT
+1128 TGVTIEVVKGSGTTT

-1153 GTYNPNQTGNQT
+1153 GTYNPTTLGSQQVTIQYEGQQTT
-1165 IKVIYGGKETSLTIT
+1165 LTIN

-1253 TDTNSY
+1253 
-1259 TNGQDFTANLKVTL
+1259 A
-1273 SKEVKK
+1273 
-1279 IDITAPSKTKYEHGE
+1279 
-1294 AIATDGTITVTFT
+1294 
-1307 DNTTEQ
+1307 
-1313 RTMKA
+1313 
-1318 NMITENDGSPL
+1318 
-1329 NMSPAV
+1329 
-1335 SDYTN
+1335 
-1340 NKINK
+1340 
-1345 TLKITYTEEGK
+1345 
-1356 TGTVNYPIEIINKVQ
+1356 
-1371 SITIKGTPKTTYNI
+1371 
-1385 NEALD
+1385 
-1390 NNITITIH
+1390 
-1398 RQTGADEDVTV
+1398 
-1409 TTSMIPS
+1409 
-1416 FNTTTETSGT
+1416 
-1426 PRSSDI
+1426 
-1432 EYTENGTTVKVP
+1432 
-1444 YTYTVTDTVT
+1444 
-1454 NINVNTQPTKATKYG
+1454 
-1469 ENADL
+1469 
-1474 TGATIDVVKGSGT
+1474 
-1487 TTIPVTKDMIKPGTY
+1487 
-1502 NPNQTGNQTIKV
+1502 
-1514 IYGGKETSL
+1514 
-1523 TITVK
+1523 
-1528 DYVTGITIN
+1528 
-1537 PASVTGKYND
+1537 
-1547 TLSKMIQTNNIQ
+1547 
-1559 YTVKYA
+1559 
-1565 KAGAQTPEALTESMV
+1565 
-1580 SGYSATTTQDQNLTV
+1580 
-1595 TYKDTDTNSYT
+1595 
-1606 NGQDF
+1606 
-1611 TANLK
+1611 
-1616 VTLSKEVK
+1616 
-1624 KIDITAPSKTK
+1624 
-1635 YEHGEA
+1635 
-1641 IATDGTITVTFT
+1641 
-1653 DNTTEQ
+1653 
-1659 RTMKANM
+1659 
-1666 ITENDG
+1666 
-1672 SPLNMSPAV
+1672 
-1681 SDYTN
+1681 
-1686 NKINKTLKITYTE
+1686 
-1699 EGKTGTVNYPI
+1699 
-1710 EIINKVQ
+1710 
-1717 SITIKG
+1717 
-1723 TPKTTYNINEAL
+1723 
-1735 DNNITITIHRQTGAD
+1735 
-1750 EDVTVTTSMI
+1750 
-1760 PSFNTTTETSGT
+1760 
-1772 PRSSDIEYTENG
+1772 
-1784 TTVKVPY
+1784 
-1791 TYTVTDT
+1791 
-1798 VTNINV
+1798 
-1804 NTQPTKA
+1804 
-1811 TKYGKDADLTGVTID
+1811 
-1826 VVKGSGTTTIP
+1826 
-1837 VTKDMIKPGT
+1837 
-1847 YNPNQTG
+1847 
-1854 NQTIKVIYGG
+1854 
-1864 KETSLTI
+1864 
-1871 TVKDYVTGI
+1871 
-1880 TINPASVT
+1880 
-1888 GKYNDTLSKMIQ
+1888 
-1900 TNNIQYTVKYAKA
+1900 
-1913 GAQTPE
+1913 
-1919 ALTESMVSG
+1919 
-1928 YSATTTQDQNLTV
+1928 
-1941 TYKDTDTNSYTNGQD
+1941 DTNSYTNGQD

-2085 TTISVTPSMISGYD
+2085 TTISVTQSMISGYD

-2159 KVTKESGETTTV
+2159 KVTKESGATTTV

-2431 KQITVTFNNKTY
+2431 KQITVTFNNK
-2443 KYNVTVKDKTLG
+2443 KYNYSITVKDKTLG

-2535 KPDNNKP
+2535 KPDNNKPNTDNNKP